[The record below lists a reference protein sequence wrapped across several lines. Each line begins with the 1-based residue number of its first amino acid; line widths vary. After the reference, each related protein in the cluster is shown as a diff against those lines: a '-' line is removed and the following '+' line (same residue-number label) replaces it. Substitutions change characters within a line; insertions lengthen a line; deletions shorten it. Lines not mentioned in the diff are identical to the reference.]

1 MMLDRHQIIKH
12 GSDECRSAWNVSA
25 CDPSRCSSTLGP
37 HSVRT
42 VLSEGRNGPG
52 DRAPPKISWR
62 GRLALV
68 CLRAQFGRTHH
79 SEQVFR
85 FRSRACLSHHCA
97 PCNAGGAAAQR
108 HRGADD
114 ALGPDSQMREY
125 RGNGRPHR
133 TIYWRIQKCCTEEG
147 LCWSRQGRELSGS
160 GTGTGTVP
168 CVRPVGHRVDTR
180 SRSTHH

>member
-79 SEQVFR
+79 SEQVSVSARAPVCRTTAHHATREVQRRRGTEVPTTLWALIARCENIAAMAGRIGR
-85 FRSRACLSHHCA
+85 FIGGYRSAV
-97 PCNAGGAAAQR
+97 
-108 HRGADD
+108 
-114 ALGPDSQMREY
+114 
-125 RGNGRPHR
+125 
-133 TIYWRIQKCCTEEG
+133 QKKDC
-147 LCWSRQGRELSGS
+147 
-160 GTGTGTVP
+160 
-168 CVRPVGHRVDTR
+168 VGHVRVAN
-180 SRSTHH
+180 